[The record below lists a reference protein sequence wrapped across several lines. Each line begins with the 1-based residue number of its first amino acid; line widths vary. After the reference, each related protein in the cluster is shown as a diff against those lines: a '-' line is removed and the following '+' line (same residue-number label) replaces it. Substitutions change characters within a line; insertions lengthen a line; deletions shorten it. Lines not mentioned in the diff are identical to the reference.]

1 MINVLTPMARRW
13 LARTL
18 LLTAPLLV
26 APSWAQQADDPPGR
40 IAYISAL
47 EGQVMTAPDASAPWA
62 AAGLNWPITTGTRV
76 ATEGSARAE
85 LHAGWMALRLQG
97 RSLLDVTRLDD
108 STAQAALTDGRLSLR
123 LLELPA
129 GQRAEI
135 DTPQLALVADQAGE
149 YRVDVDPGSD
159 TTRITV
165 HSGTATVFGEA
176 GQASTV
182 RAPQQVIFA
191 GRNLNVVQRHNVGP
205 RDALDQWSASRDQ
218 LERQSQSASYVSR
231 DMPGYQLLDQY
242 GQWGQDPTY
251 GAVWY
256 PSITVTDWAPYR
268 YGRWSWVE
276 PWGWTWIDDAP
287 WGFAPSHYGRWA
299 QIGPRW
305 AWVPGPRVARPVYA
319 PALVGF
325 VGGNGWGVSI
335 NSGAAWFPLAPGEYW
350 QPGYRVSDRYRDR
363 VNWGRPRPP
372 NWRDDY
378 RYRGQPGA
386 ISVAQPGDFG
396 GRHDGDRDRNRPG
409 RYGDGSR
416 LPPGVLTGGQIVQPP
431 ARSVLPDHVRDATPM
446 PRPNVRFN
454 APPDSRPDARPD
466 GRTDTRPTGRIDGRP
481 DGRTDDRA
489 ATRPDTR
496 WEQPRPGNRSD
507 TRFEPRPAPA
517 TRVDANRLG
526 DGSPAAVMPALTP
539 GQSRINTPPMV
550 QQPARWPGATDSGM
564 PRQIDTRPP
573 VRDAQPIRQPAQIE
587 RPMQPRPAEMGAL
600 RPAPAMVTPARSM
613 QPLEAGRAA
622 MERNS
627 PASNAPRERGQEAR
641 PMRNERNPNRLDDR

>member
-18 LLTAPLLV
+18 LLTAPLLT

-218 LERQSQSASYVSR
+218 LERQSQSARYVSR

-268 YGRWSWVE
+268 YGRWTWVA
-276 PWGWTWIDDAP
+276 PWGWTWVDDAP

-299 QIGPRW
+299 QIGPRLSLNADYGLQLLDSRNFPLQGALAD
-305 AWVPGPRVARPVYA
+305 AWVTTLGGSYALSPRLWLDGSYTNYRTNPAQRIHQNVYGVSLRRDLGGGATWNVEFRRDVFDDLTTPGLGYTANVIR
-319 PALVGF
+319 
-325 VGGNGWGVSI
+325 VGGS
-335 NSGAAWFPLAPGEYW
+335 
-350 QPGYRVSDRYRDR
+350 
-363 VNWGRPRPP
+363 
-372 NWRDDY
+372 
-378 RYRGQPGA
+378 
-386 ISVAQPGDFG
+386 
-396 GRHDGDRDRNRPG
+396 
-409 RYGDGSR
+409 SR
-416 LPPGVLTGGQIVQPP
+416 
-431 ARSVLPDHVRDATPM
+431 
-446 PRPNVRFN
+446 F
-454 APPDSRPDARPD
+454 
-466 GRTDTRPTGRIDGRP
+466 
-481 DGRTDDRA
+481 
-489 ATRPDTR
+489 
-496 WEQPRPGNRSD
+496 
-507 TRFEPRPAPA
+507 
-517 TRVDANRLG
+517 
-526 DGSPAAVMPALTP
+526 
-539 GQSRINTPPMV
+539 
-550 QQPARWPGATDSGM
+550 
-564 PRQIDTRPP
+564 
-573 VRDAQPIRQPAQIE
+573 
-587 RPMQPRPAEMGAL
+587 
-600 RPAPAMVTPARSM
+600 
-613 QPLEAGRAA
+613 
-622 MERNS
+622 
-627 PASNAPRERGQEAR
+627 
-641 PMRNERNPNRLDDR
+641 